1 MRGKAVHFY
10 CSRKTFSLDDI
21 EMLLLSNRF
30 LFSEQYN
37 KNKLELEWLDFYCYG
52 TWQLSTI
59 PLSNHFIYS
68 MSLER
73 PIDLSGLRNDC
84 WIHLWVAINW
94 RSRLFQ
100 SSYLSCSVKR
110 APFMQMQIVSG
121 IRRPICSSLMK
132 VHLNIGFQRNSNDDE
147 SLCSFI
153 RPFLLKASPLSSL
166 LPHSQSPYPSS
177 CHSL

>member
-1 MRGKAVHFY
+1 MRGKAVHVY
-10 CSRKTFSLDDI
+10 CSRKTFSLNDI
-21 EMLLLSNRF
+21 EMLLLSKRS

-37 KNKLELEWLDFYCYG
+37 KNKLELERLDFYCDG
-52 TWQLSTI
+52 TWQLSAI
-59 PLSNHFIYS
+59 PLSNHLIYF
-68 MSLER
+68 MPLER
-73 PIDLSGLRNDC
+73 PIDLAGLRNDC

-94 RSRLFQ
+94 RSIHFQ
-100 SSYLSCSVKR
+100 SSYLSGSVKR

-132 VHLNIGFQRNSNDDE
+132 VHLNIGFQRNNNDDE
-147 SLCSFI
+147 SLCSLI
-153 RPFLLKASPLSSL
+153 RPFLLKASPLSFL

>member
-1 MRGKAVHFY
+1 MRGKAVLVY

-21 EMLLLSNRF
+21 EMLLYQRDLYSQ
-30 LFSEQYN
+30 SSTT
-37 KNKLELEWLDFYCYG
+37 KIKLELERLDFYCDG
-52 TWQLSTI
+52 TWQLSAI
-59 PLSNHFIYS
+59 PLSNHFIYF

-73 PIDLSGLRNDC
+73 LIDLSDLRNDC

-110 APFMQMQIVSG
+110 AHFMQMKIVSG
-121 IRRPICSSLMK
+121 IRRPICSSLVK
-132 VHLNIGFQRNSNDDE
+132 VRLNIGFQRNNNDDE

-177 CHSL
+177 CHYL